1 MNMRWKTALPLLFLF
16 ASCLACQQGLLSPP
30 QKLLGL
36 WTTEAPAY
44 ADRYLRIE
52 EDRLVFGVASDQPPM
67 VQRIVRIDVRADEKQ
82 TTYTFHSVDAEGEHE
97 LVIFYDPAEGGALR
111 IKNRID
117 VIWKK
122 RG

>member
-1 MNMRWKTALPLLFLF
+1 MRWKTAVPILLLF

-44 ADRYLRIE
+44 ADRYLKIE
-52 EDRLVFGVASDQPPM
+52 EDQLVFGVASDKPPI
-67 VQRIVRIDVRADEKQ
+67 VQRIVRVDVRADEERAI
-82 TTYTFHSVDAEGEHE
+82 YTLHSVDADGEHE
-97 LVIFYDPAEGGALR
+97 LVVFYDPADGGTLR
-111 IKNRID
+111 IKNLID
-117 VIWKK
+117 VMWKK